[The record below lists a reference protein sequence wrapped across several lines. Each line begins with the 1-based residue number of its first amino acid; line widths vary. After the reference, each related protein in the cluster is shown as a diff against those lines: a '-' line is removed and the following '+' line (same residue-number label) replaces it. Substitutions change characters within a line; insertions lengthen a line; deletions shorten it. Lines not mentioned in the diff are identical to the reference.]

1 MAETT
6 LEKVKLSIRRSH
18 SKLDEDI
25 QDDIAACLADLRAC
39 GIVHTRAEESDPLM
53 LSAIKLYCK
62 STNTDDPAKSA
73 EFLARYEKQKAF
85 LMTCEGYGRAVDDD
99 VFD

>member
-1 MAETT
+1 MAETI
-6 LEKVKLSIRRSH
+6 LKKVKLALRRSH
-18 SKLDEDI
+18 SKLDEDL
-25 QDDIAACLADLRAC
+25 QEDIDACMADLVAC
-39 GIVHTRAEESDPLM
+39 GVTYCGRMDNDPLI

-73 EFLARYEKQKAF
+73 EYLERYNRQKAF
-85 LMTCEGYGRAVDDD
+85 LMSCEGYGRKADCD